1 MQFFQT
7 FFISSFWNTFTEK
20 QNLLLEI
27 IKSHPHGIYTD
38 GINLGEVKSI
48 FNSSQIKLLLHQLK
62 KPHYQACMMH
72 VILSQGEY
80 MLCPKVESKRKKHIK
95 GKKYPKRRG
104 QI

>member
-48 FNSSQIKLLLHQLK
+48 FNS
-62 KPHYQACMMH
+62 
-72 VILSQGEY
+72 
-80 MLCPKVESKRKKHIK
+80 
-95 GKKYPKRRG
+95 
-104 QI
+104 